1 MDITKTNNLQEIPA
15 TEELNKLCRTAD
27 TIRPGD
33 YFLHGSD
40 LLRVASLNSDDQ
52 KTVVRYELVW
62 DIENEGVYSSYGA
75 EEVNAFLKNK
85 SYVPDPHKLYS
96 QAVGIMDGTYTPE
109 IPEEDA
115 GPDDCTDDSTM
126 LIGRNS
132 PQSLIALAQKKQL
145 LARQLSDLKQMA
157 DYHRSVLENRM
168 RNKLSK
174 LAETRNRIMS
184 QLTNIQKALSMLQ
197 LYMGDEHCVE
207 QLSSGAN
214 APENEPFAIHQ
225 QLLFMDE
232 ECGIIS
238 DGGIDIER
246 INEFEEWL
254 MKEDHLDAILPDTKG
269 IVALKPRRFRKDYGS
284 SYYTAVMEH
293 WNRHTFFLIRNGEN
307 VYLIDSNH
315 IEITDRLFPL
325 RSEMQELYDKAA
337 QTKMEYEKEDS
348 AKRIQSANE
357 RYHRIIFFIQGLT
370 DNTEV
375 LHPIPQGVNLFNTD
389 SYAGWVRLVYDDE
402 AALTDG
408 RMSYRDWVK
417 EINAS
422 VKRGSRIAYCP
433 DNRWN
438 YSGKGEL
445 WRYANKHFIRD
456 YYNDYAV
463 PDLPTSGIYTLDTV
477 SKYGVEH
484 LAFKYKPGDT
494 IFSSDYYGKRRNR
507 LAFIV
512 GESDIY
518 LNYDR
523 ISLDDIEYYLHSR
536 IERKHYLDILP
547 VLLEVRKNLR
557 AEQQQEN
564 AFRLML
570 LGELLQ
576 QGISEEMANRHIT
589 EAIDWWKYKNIW
601 KRPICNDDA
610 KALRMIK
617 SRVLKIIK

>member
-1 MDITKTNNLQEIPA
+1 
-15 TEELNKLCRTAD
+15 
-27 TIRPGD
+27 
-33 YFLHGSD
+33 
-40 LLRVASLNSDDQ
+40 
-52 KTVVRYELVW
+52 
-62 DIENEGVYSSYGA
+62 
-75 EEVNAFLKNK
+75 
-85 SYVPDPHKLYS
+85 
-96 QAVGIMDGTYTPE
+96 
-109 IPEEDA
+109 
-115 GPDDCTDDSTM
+115 
-126 LIGRNS
+126 
-132 PQSLIALAQKKQL
+132 
-145 LARQLSDLKQMA
+145 
-157 DYHRSVLENRM
+157 
-168 RNKLSK
+168 
-174 LAETRNRIMS
+174 
-184 QLTNIQKALSMLQ
+184 
-197 LYMGDEHCVE
+197 
-207 QLSSGAN
+207 
-214 APENEPFAIHQ
+214 
-225 QLLFMDE
+225 
-232 ECGIIS
+232 
-238 DGGIDIER
+238 
-246 INEFEEWL
+246 
-254 MKEDHLDAILPDTKG
+254 
-269 IVALKPRRFRKDYGS
+269 
-284 SYYTAVMEH
+284 
-293 WNRHTFFLIRNGEN
+293 
-307 VYLIDSNH
+307 
-315 IEITDRLFPL
+315 
-325 RSEMQELYDKAA
+325 MQELYDKAA

-375 LHPIPQGVNLFNTD
+375 LHPIPQGVNLFNPD